1 MLSFLLFKFDVLLLY
16 RETYGKRLGPLGKK
30 FWILRKKVKFWLFSQ
45 NDPPPRKTNQTKAVS
60 SLFVSSSGPNLL
72 PKKNTEMFM
81 FSESLKPASRLKSL
95 KLSVVGSRLMML
107 LISLVS
113 VQWNKLP
120 TWPESFHI
128 CICIL
133 EHFSVLPLLT
143 LCACVSV

>member
-1 MLSFLLFKFDVLLLY
+1 MLY
-16 RETYGKRLGPLGKK
+16 RETYGKGLGPLGKK
-30 FWILRKKVKFWLFSQ
+30 SWILRKKVKFWLFSQ
-45 NDPPPRKTNQTKAVS
+45 KKKTQTKAVS

-133 EHFSVLPLLT
+133 EHFSVLSLLT
-143 LCACVSV
+143 LCLRVCVLRGGSCLG

>member
-1 MLSFLLFKFDVLLLY
+1 MLY
-16 RETYGKRLGPLGKK
+16 RETYGKGLGPLGKK
-30 FWILRKKVKFWLFSQ
+30 FWILRKKSQILTIFSK
-45 NDPPPRKTNQTKAVS
+45 KTQTKAVS

-133 EHFSVLPLLT
+133 EHFSVLSLLT
-143 LCACVSV
+143 LCLRVCVLRGGSCLG